1 MALGAPILLRDSK
14 MQSDLDANFYRIIN
28 LDTSNLNFE
37 VPPPTVNCPP
47 HNWLRSW
54 NAQTHVWGYSQPAFT
69 DLYGYLSPPQMSHI
83 TQVGTIMIGRWQGA
97 LIQNPYL
104 PTLNGI
110 REPVGNVSLANYR
123 ITNLADPVDQAD
135 AVNLRTALQIAIGL
149 VVHQPVVATS
159 QIYVEPVGLRL
170 VDGYQIQAGD
180 RVLLVAQGLAPGRAW
195 QNGVWIAHTNA
206 WTRATDMDEENEFEN
221 AVVPVLYGNTLSG
234 STWFQHT
241 LPPIDFT
248 NSGIGTPPYFWLLSG
263 PTQIHAGYGLYYI
276 GNTLNVQGTQNR
288 IVVGSAVDIA
298 STYIGQASI
307 EHLGTITQGVWHGNV
322 LDGEYGGTGVANTG
336 RSLTLDGVDFVVSL
350 AVGAVGTPAL
360 TLLVTNFS
368 EVTMPVNGTLSTLN
382 GSETL
387 TNKRITKRTLKIA
400 SNDQPTINTD
410 ALDSF
415 YITALAVDITSMTAN
430 LSGTPTDSEAF
441 IIWIKDNGLSRTITW
456 GAKFTA
462 SADLPLPTATSAG
475 YWLFLKF
482 HYSTELSQWVLTTKL
497 NHI

>member
-1 MALGAPILLRDSK
+1 MSLGSPILLRDAK
-14 MQSDLDANFYRIIN
+14 MQSDLDANHYRIIN
-28 LDTSNLNFE
+28 LDTSNL
-37 VPPPTVNCPP
+37 PPGGTPPTVICPP
-47 HNWLRSW
+47 HYFLRSW
-54 NAQTHVWGYSQPAFT
+54 DAQTMEWGYQRPAFT
-69 DLYGYLSPPQMSHI
+69 DLTGYLTTDQMSRI
-83 TQVGTIMIGRWQGA
+83 TQVGIVRSGTWQGS
-97 LIQNPYL
+97 IIGNTYL
-104 PTLNGI
+104 PTLDGI
-110 REPVGNVSLANYR
+110 RSPVANVGISNYR
-123 ITNLADPVDQAD
+123 ITNLGDPVDEAD
-135 AVNLRTALQIAIGL
+135 AVNLRTALQIANGFVIK
-149 VVHQPVVATS
+149 QPVVATS
-159 QIYVEPVGLRL
+159 QSYVEPVGLRP

-195 QNGVWIAHTNA
+195 QNGVWIAAVNA
-206 WTRATDMDEENEFEN
+206 WTRATDMDSESEFVN

-241 LPPIDFT
+241 VPPIDFT

-441 IIWIKDNGLSRTITW
+441 IIWIKDNGLSRAITW